1 MILSLK
7 SALNPP
13 TTANQAFLED
23 VMNYRPLVLISHG
36 HFQFK
41 TDQIPVIQPP
51 EGVPIRLVISWLTVE

>member
-23 VMNYRPLVLISHG
+23 VMNYRPLVVLSPG
-36 HFQFK
+36 HFQFN
-41 TDQIPVIQPP
+41 TDQIPVIRPP
-51 EGVPIRLVISWLTVE
+51 EGQPIR

>member
-7 SALNPP
+7 SALNPR

-23 VMNYRPLVLISHG
+23 FMNYRPLVLISPG

-51 EGVPIRLVISWLTVE
+51 EGVPIR